1 MISARIKTLS
11 SYIKPYKII
20 ADVGCDHG
28 YLIKEAIDNCDVS
41 KAFAIDNKIGPL
53 NSAKRNLNDY
63 SNVVFS
69 LSDGLDSLDE
79 SVELVV
85 IAGMGG
91 LLIKDI
97 IKRNINKINNVK
109 RFVLQANKN
118 EYELREFMISNN
130 YYIAFENIIY
140 EDDKY
145 YEIIVFEKGN
155 ISYSLEELYFGPI
168 LLKEKN
174 DVFISKWTNIFNK
187 LNLIEIY
194 HKDEEKIK
202 LLKGIEKVI
211 CK

>member
-41 KAFAIDNKIGPL
+41 MAFAIDNKIGPL

-97 IKRNINKINNVK
+97 IKRNMDKINNVK

-155 ISYSLEELYFGPI
+155 VSYSLEELYFGPI

-194 HKDEEKIK
+194 HKDEDKIK

>member
-97 IKRNINKINNVK
+97 IKRNMDKINNVK

-155 ISYSLEELYFGPI
+155 VSYSLEELYFGPI

-194 HKDEEKIK
+194 HKDEDKIK

>member
-53 NSAKRNLNDY
+53 NSAKRNLNNY

-97 IKRNINKINNVK
+97 IKRNIDKINNVK

-174 DVFISKWTNIFNK
+174 DAFISKWTNIFNK
-187 LNLIEIY
+187 LNLIDIY
-194 HKDEEKIK
+194 HKDEDKIK

>member
-97 IKRNINKINNVK
+97 IKRNIDKINNVK

-194 HKDEEKIK
+194 HKDEDKIK